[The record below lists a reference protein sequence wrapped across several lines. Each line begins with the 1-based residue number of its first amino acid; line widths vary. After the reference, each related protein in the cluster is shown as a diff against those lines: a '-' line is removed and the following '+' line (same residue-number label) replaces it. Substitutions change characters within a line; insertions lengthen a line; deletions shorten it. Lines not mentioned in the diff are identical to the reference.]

1 MVISLGPQDENACTI
16 SARERRVGE
25 SKKQREK
32 LLSEVSKSLP
42 EGDDLQKS
50 DEERVLLLL

>member
-1 MVISLGPQDENACTI
+1 MLAPFQPGSGGWVNQKS
-16 SARERRVGE
+16 
-25 SKKQREK
+25 REK